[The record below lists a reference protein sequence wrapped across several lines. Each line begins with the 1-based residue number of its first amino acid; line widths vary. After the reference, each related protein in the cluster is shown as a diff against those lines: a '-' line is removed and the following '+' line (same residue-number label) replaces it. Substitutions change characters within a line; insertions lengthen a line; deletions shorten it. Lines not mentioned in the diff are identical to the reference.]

1 MAVEAQRA
9 PRPAPLV
16 LFARRRP
23 GVATSGLIGPP
34 VLWLVLLFVV
44 PVGIAVVYSL
54 GVLSFFPGEAKFS
67 FSAWK
72 GFLDWSSYL
81 QLFVKRSLKV
91 AVWVSIASVILAYPV
106 AYFLALCTTRRK
118 YTLLLLI
125 VTPAFVSYFLRLLA
139 MKTVL
144 GDNGLLNTI
153 AYSLGRNQDHP
164 IPQLIYSQTAVIVTL
179 VFVYVPFVALPIF
192 VSLENL
198 DRRLLEAASDL
209 GATRRQA
216 FWRVTFKLSL
226 PGVIAGFVFVFIPT
240 LGEYFTPLIVGGTT
254 GFLFGN
260 SISDLFG
267 PSLDWQTGSVLSIF
281 LVVVVVVLM
290 AVFARFL
297 SLKRVA
303 G

>member
-9 PRPAPLV
+9 PRPAPLA
-16 LFARRRP
+16 FRGRRRP
-23 GVATSGLIGPP
+23 GLATAGLIGPP

-44 PVGIAVVYSL
+44 PVGIAVVYSV

-67 FSAWK
+67 LSGWTDF
-72 GFLDWSSYL
+72 FDWSSYL
-81 QLFVKRSLKV
+81 QLFVKRSLRV
-91 AVWVSIASVILAYPV
+91 AALVSVISVVCAYPV

-153 AYSLGRNQDHP
+153 AYSLGRNREHP
-164 IPQLIYSQTAVIVTL
+164 IPQLIYSQTAVIATL
-179 VFVYVPFVALPIF
+179 VFVFIPFVALPIF
-192 VSLENL
+192 VALENL

-216 FWRVTFKLSL
+216 FWRVTFRLSL
-226 PGVIAGFVFVFIPT
+226 PGVIAGFLFVFIPT

-281 LVVVVVVLM
+281 LVVVVVALM
-290 AVFARFL
+290 TVFARFL
-297 SLKRVA
+297 SMKRVA